1 MFDRGTEADP
11 VQLKHHITIAFVH
24 TFESVGGA
32 RIIRRGRVLKFVPL
46 LLNTL
51 VGK

>member
-1 MFDRGTEADP
+1 MFDRGTEADL
-11 VQLKHHITIAFVH
+11 VQLKHQISIAFLPA
-24 TFESVGGA
+24 FDSIGGA
-32 RIIRRGRVLKFVPL
+32 RIIRRGRVLKFVPP